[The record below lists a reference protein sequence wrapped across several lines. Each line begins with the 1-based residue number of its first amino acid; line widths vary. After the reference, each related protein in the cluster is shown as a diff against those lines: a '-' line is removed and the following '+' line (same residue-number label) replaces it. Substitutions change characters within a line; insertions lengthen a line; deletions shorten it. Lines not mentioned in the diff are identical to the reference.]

1 MNTHLD
7 WISDPA
13 KSLASRTS
21 SILVDALNISHIAS
35 HPNAQTHKKPIVQMQ
50 QIWLNFPRVLST
62 LPTSHTTQSA
72 LSHFFLSFTFHQ
84 VKTLSLP
91 LSSESYKGLCFK
103 QSTISFSL
111 SFWVLSSEILF
122 VTTKG
127 WKSNPNSM
135 AKSLVVSYG
144 CNKVPHSLQHRTLYP
159 NNCHSLPPLKP
170 TLSLTLQNQNQK
182 PLSLKYNSLTTL
194 INRRVSSPITAA
206 LDSDVPHPLHQ
217 VFPQSQLSVLCIMI
231 VINKLVL
238 VSLC

>member
-21 SILVDALNISHIAS
+21 SILVDALNISHVAS
-35 HPNAQTHKKPIVQMQ
+35 HLNAQTHEMPTVQMQ
-50 QIWLNFPRVLST
+50 QISLNFPRVLST

-111 SFWVLSSEILF
+111 SFWVFSSESLV

-127 WKSNPNSM
+127 WK
-135 AKSLVVSYG
+135 
-144 CNKVPHSLQHRTLYP
+144 
-159 NNCHSLPPLKP
+159 
-170 TLSLTLQNQNQK
+170 
-182 PLSLKYNSLTTL
+182 
-194 INRRVSSPITAA
+194 I
-206 LDSDVPHPLHQ
+206 
-217 VFPQSQLSVLCIMI
+217 QS
-231 VINKLVL
+231 
-238 VSLC
+238 